1 MHPHASGFSLI
12 LAAVLILTSLGFAG
26 AQELAHWTFADGAQG
41 WTPTNQA
48 RVSEVSR
55 RPGTKSLAIR
65 QSTDE
70 EQDSAWLSPVLPGPG
85 HPLRVTCWVADNY
98 TVQNDFSYAAAI
110 ELLPCDAQGQ
120 LTSAGGNWRHFPW
133 DDTRKQ
139 SQYWGPLTTAGLLW
153 KFYSMDFHPAPGHF
167 RLRFTWP
174 KALARGE
181 CYLTDVRVALA
192 PSEPRPPAPA
202 GTPRA
207 DSRYALEI
215 STPANANL
223 FYADDPLRLEFLLYP
238 LDGKPIETFTQPV
251 IEYEITDYEYF
262 YVASGTIPFTEAA
275 EVAVGVKDPKR
286 DRSVN
291 LHKSVVLTDPA
302 ARQVGREFFLHA
314 RLVDGK
320 RVIAE
325 DTLTYG
331 VVNPRRTDPRDY
343 QRCRFI
349 GFSSGGGFQSTESAH
364 PEQSLRDKMGVSVVH
379 DWDYHGW
386 RTAQPNAGDPIKP
399 AVRSAFP
406 KVVYCPNLEQMR
418 GRKPGHPWG
427 DISTMAP
434 SWATFDDPF
443 RPGCKTF
450 DIDGYVAYIVAY
462 VRTNREAV
470 LSVVPSGLERT
481 VDARTL
487 ELQRKAYTAL
497 KREFPDLPVGMMIYG
512 LTDPRGVDLVLK
524 EKLYEVADFFDDHM
538 YVSAIDWTQVNRL
551 RAELQKLGLDRP
563 LISTEF
569 SRVGGTDQLQRA
581 RDTITS
587 MLDAHAHGMYQVN
600 YYNMYLG
607 NPGEPPL
614 RDPILRGSFP
624 GDGFAW
630 MQYVDRPRVSAAISG
645 TSWGRGSYGGDERG
659 ASLMPMLQCLAFYN
673 FVQAVEVADFKTTF
687 KPTPTSVAYV
697 YAREGQTIMYLVLSE
712 PTAPATLA
720 LTGDV
725 PYTLQDLFGR
735 TDRVTPTSAS
745 LVVATLDPLQLRFD
759 REVPALYDPATAG
772 SVLKPVSGGINT
784 PVLARGATGT
794 VEVILPP
801 VFARAFQA
809 TVTATVDGRWPKTEP
824 RTVQCSP
831 QEPVSVSLPVT
842 VAQDTPPGSYTFTTR
857 LLEGNKQVSVLKT
870 PLQISEIL
878 ELELGSVPL
887 TRRQAPAITATVRNL
902 ASQPMSGTIQL
913 DNRHFGEDSLP
924 TEMVQ
929 PYRVAA
935 RGQVTVSF
943 PVPTGQV
950 NLASSYTISA
960 TLRDAGGFT
969 LTRED
974 DISFQACEKATGP
987 IKIDG
992 DLGDWDLPSLHP
1004 IPFERWFNR
1013 DKAGELEGVFYS
1025 RWDANKLYFAAVIH
1039 DPISVVTGE
1048 EQVDWTDDNIMLGLY
1063 PWGWHMGEPL
1073 NTGYYRE
1080 HLGPL
1085 AGGGASFLR
1094 IGHVPSGPSTPEGAE
1109 IAVKRTDQGYVYEWA
1124 YPRASVYPL
1133 RLEKG
1138 GRFRLSLTLIDQHQV
1153 PKVNWGE
1160 FSWLVFSGFNVNVDA
1175 QPSKWRQFELID

>member
-1 MHPHASGFSLI
+1 MHMHPHASGFSLI

-85 HPLRVTCWVADNY
+85 HPLRVTCWAADNY

-153 KFYSMDFHPAPGHF
+153 KFYSMDFHLAPGHF

-192 PSEPRPPAPA
+192 PSAPFAAACRPVPPAPDSA
-202 GTPRA
+202 TPWRSA
-207 DSRYALEI
+207 PPD
-215 STPANANL
+215 NA
-223 FYADDPLRLEFLLYP
+223 
-238 LDGKPIETFTQPV
+238 T
-251 IEYEITDYEYF
+251 
-262 YVASGTIPFTEAA
+262 
-275 EVAVGVKDPKR
+275 
-286 DRSVN
+286 
-291 LHKSVVLTDPA
+291 
-302 ARQVGREFFLHA
+302 FFLRPMTRCALDSCCILSTASPSRRSPSPRSSTRGTHRPLCVLHMLA
-314 RLVDGK
+314 RERCPAQRCRFPSASRTHTRSLTSTLHSRGTYDLLRRKWGGSSSSTRLAGGK
-320 RVIAE
+320 RVIAG
-325 DTLTYG
+325 TPLTYG
-331 VVNPRRTDPRDY
+331 VVNPRPYRTPSASLEEK
-343 QRCRFI
+343 CRFLR
-349 GFSSGGGFQSTESAH
+349 GLDWRWFPEYESPAPDAGLSAKGWVFRWSMTGG
-364 PEQSLRDKMGVSVVH
+364 L
-379 DWDYHGW
+379 HGW
-386 RTAQPNAGDPIKP
+386 RTWRSQTPAGDPIEALLAAP
-399 AVRSAFP
+399 PSPRWD
-406 KVVYCPNLEQMR
+406 CPNLEQIR

-434 SWATFDDPF
+434 AWATLDDPF

-481 VDARTL
+481 MDARTL

-551 RAELQKLGLDRP
+551 HAELQKLGLQRP
-563 LISTEF
+563 LLSTEF

-673 FVQAVEVADFKTTF
+673 CVQAVEVADFKTTF

-887 TRRQAPAITATVRNL
+887 TRRQAPAITATIRNL
-902 ASQPMSGTIQL
+902 ASQPMSGTIRL

-935 RGQVTVSF
+935 RGQVTVSS
-943 PVPTGQV
+943 VPTGQV
-950 NLASSYTISA
+950 KPGHQLHLYRD
-960 TLRDAGGFT
+960 LRDAGGT
-969 LTRED
+969 
-974 DISFQACEKATGP
+974 
-987 IKIDG
+987 
-992 DLGDWDLPSLHP
+992 
-1004 IPFERWFNR
+1004 
-1013 DKAGELEGVFYS
+1013 
-1025 RWDANKLYFAAVIH
+1025 
-1039 DPISVVTGE
+1039 
-1048 EQVDWTDDNIMLGLY
+1048 
-1063 PWGWHMGEPL
+1063 
-1073 NTGYYRE
+1073 
-1080 HLGPL
+1080 
-1085 AGGGASFLR
+1085 
-1094 IGHVPSGPSTPEGAE
+1094 
-1109 IAVKRTDQGYVYEWA
+1109 
-1124 YPRASVYPL
+1124 
-1133 RLEKG
+1133 
-1138 GRFRLSLTLIDQHQV
+1138 
-1153 PKVNWGE
+1153 
-1160 FSWLVFSGFNVNVDA
+1160 
-1175 QPSKWRQFELID
+1175 